1 MQIHGTFSHLAAADS
16 LLDRDVSFTRVQH
29 KRLQKTA
36 EHIRAN
42 GYDPG
47 RLHVLNSYGIPNHPD
62 MHLQMVRPGIALY
75 GVLSRADNPVK
86 PDVTLLPVL
95 SLKA

>member
-16 LLDRDVSFTRVQH
+16 LLDWDVSFTRAQY
-29 KRLQKTA
+29 KRLKKQRN
-36 EHIRAN
+36 IRAN

-47 RLHVLNSYGIPNHPD
+47 RLHVLNSYGILNHPD

-75 GVLSRADNPVK
+75 GVLSRADNLVK
-86 PDVTLLPVL
+86 SDVTLLPVL